1 MNLRTIAILIGLSI
15 IIAGIASIATS
26 SIGIQAY
33 NKCDSPKL
41 KEEHPRNFK
50 YLVINL
56 ILAIFLTL
64 VGFAVSFYAR
74 MVPSISLDTSAMGG
88 MPTSMGDLTSKA
100 NELLGK

>member
-41 KEEHPRNFK
+41 KEEHPKNFN

-64 VGFAVSFYAR
+64 VGFAVTFYAR
-74 MVPSISLDTSAMGG
+74 MVPPISLDTS
-88 MPTSMGDLTSKA
+88 SSLGDIKSQIS
-100 NELLGK
+100 NFS

>member
-41 KEEHPRNFK
+41 KNEHPRNFK

-64 VGFAVSFYAR
+64 LGFVVSFYAR

-88 MPTSMGDLTSKA
+88 IPTSVGDLTSKA
-100 NELLGK
+100 SSFLGK